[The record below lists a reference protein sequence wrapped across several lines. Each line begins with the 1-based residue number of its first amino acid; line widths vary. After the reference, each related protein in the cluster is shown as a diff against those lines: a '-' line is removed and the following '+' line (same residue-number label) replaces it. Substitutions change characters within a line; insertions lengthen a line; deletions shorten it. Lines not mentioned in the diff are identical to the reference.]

1 MKKKILFSIFII
13 FLLINNCGFKIVNNS
28 EIYKFDVNE
37 IIATGDNKINFKIK
51 NKLIFSSKKNE
62 KKLVD
67 IYLDTNKSKEV
78 KEKNSNN
85 EITKYQISIASTIR
99 VIELVSENEIF
110 FSILKTG
117 DYSVASQ
124 YSQTLANE
132 KKLIDVLTDDVT
144 ENILNTIVL
153 NLDDL

>member
-85 EITKYQISIASTIR
+85 EITKYQISIASTVR
-99 VIELVSENEIF
+99 VKEILSENEIYF
-110 FSILKTG
+110 NIVKTG

-153 NLDDL
+153 KLDDL

>member
-1 MKKKILFSIFII
+1 MKKKNLFSIFII

-99 VIELVSENEIF
+99 VIELVSKNEIF

-153 NLDDL
+153 KLDDL

>member
-1 MKKKILFSIFII
+1 M
-13 FLLINNCGFKIVNNS
+13 LINNCGFKIVNNS

-85 EITKYQISIASTIR
+85 EITKYQISIASNVK
-99 VIELVSENEIF
+99 VIELVSGNEIF
-110 FSILKTG
+110 FNIVKTG
-117 DYSVASQ
+117 DFSVASQ

-153 NLDDL
+153 KLDDL

>member
-13 FLLINNCGFKIVNNS
+13 FLLTNNCGFKIVNNS

-85 EITKYQISIASTIR
+85 EITKYQISITSTVR
-99 VIELVSENEIF
+99 VTELVSENEIF
-110 FSILKTG
+110 FNIEKTG

>member
-99 VIELVSENEIF
+99 VIELVSKNEIF
-110 FSILKTG
+110 FNIVKTG

-153 NLDDL
+153 KLDDL

>member
-99 VIELVSENEIF
+99 VIELVSKNEIF

-153 NLDDL
+153 KLDDL

>member
-85 EITKYQISIASTIR
+85 EITKYQISIASTVR
-99 VIELVSENEIF
+99 VTELVSENEIF
-110 FSILKTG
+110 FNIVKTG

-153 NLDDL
+153 KLDDL

>member
-62 KKLVD
+62 KKLID

-85 EITKYQISIASTIR
+85 EITKYQISIASTVR
-99 VIELVSENEIF
+99 VKEILSENEIYF
-110 FSILKTG
+110 NIVKTG

-153 NLDDL
+153 KLDDL

>member
-1 MKKKILFSIFII
+1 M
-13 FLLINNCGFKIVNNS
+13 
-28 EIYKFDVNE
+28 
-37 IIATGDNKINFKIK
+37 
-51 NKLIFSSKKNE
+51 
-62 KKLVD
+62 VD

-85 EITKYQISIASTIR
+85 EITKYQISIASAVR
-99 VIELVSENEIF
+99 VKELVSDNEISF
-110 FSILKTG
+110 NVVKTG

-132 KKLIDVLTDDVT
+132 KKLIEVLTDDVT

-153 NLDDL
+153 KLDDL

>member
-85 EITKYQISIASTIR
+85 EITKYQISIASNVR
-99 VIELVSENEIF
+99 VKELVSENEIF
-110 FSILKTG
+110 FNIEKTG

-153 NLDDL
+153 KLDDL

>member
-85 EITKYQISIASTIR
+85 EITKYQISIASTVK
-99 VIELVSENEIF
+99 VIELVSGNEIF
-110 FSILKTG
+110 FNIVKTG

>member
-85 EITKYQISIASTIR
+85 EITKYQISIACTIR
-99 VIELVSENEIF
+99 VIELVSKNEIF
-110 FSILKTG
+110 FNIVKTG

>member
-62 KKLVD
+62 KK
-67 IYLDTNKSKEV
+67 
-78 KEKNSNN
+78 
-85 EITKYQISIASTIR
+85 
-99 VIELVSENEIF
+99 
-110 FSILKTG
+110 
-117 DYSVASQ
+117 
-124 YSQTLANE
+124 
-132 KKLIDVLTDDVT
+132 
-144 ENILNTIVL
+144 
-153 NLDDL
+153 

>member
-1 MKKKILFSIFII
+1 MFII

-85 EITKYQISIASTIR
+85 EITKYQISIASTVK
-99 VIELVSENEIF
+99 VIELVSGNEIF
-110 FSILKTG
+110 FNIVKTG
-117 DYSVASQ
+117 DFSVASQ

-153 NLDDL
+153 KLDDL

>member
-153 NLDDL
+153 KLDDL

>member
-1 MKKKILFSIFII
+1 MKKKILFPILII
-13 FLLINNCGFKIVNNS
+13 FLLINNCGFKIVNKS
-28 EIYKFDVNE
+28 EIYKFDINE
-37 IIATGDNKINFKIK
+37 IIATGDNRINFKIK
-51 NKLIFSSKKNE
+51 NKLIFSSEKNE

-78 KEKNSNN
+78 KEKNINN
-85 EITKYQISIASTIR
+85 EITKYQISIASTVK
-99 VIELVSENEIF
+99 VIELVSGNEIF
-110 FSILKTG
+110 FNIVKTG
-117 DYSVASQ
+117 DFSVASQ